1 MDCKPLGRV
10 VVRGDMPNEP
20 GDSLFSPKSLEG
32 ERSAMTAGGRA
43 LLGLGGV
50 SLPNPGKLR
59 MPAGEPGS
67 WASGDEFRR
76 REGNNPDPRLRSSSL
91 G

>member
-10 VVRGDMPNEP
+10 VVRGDMPNEL

-32 ERSAMTAGGRA
+32 ERAVMTSGGRA
-43 LLGLGGV
+43 LSGLGGLR
-50 SLPNPGKLR
+50 LPNPGKLR
-59 MPAGEPGS
+59 MPLGEPCS

-76 REGNNPDPRLRSSSL
+76 REGKSPDPPLRS
-91 G
+91 